1 MLQTNFFKN
10 EVNSDYQVNGNQM
23 YRKNGEYIADELNSS
38 RSLVI
43 QPINMSAVEKGKF
56 YFIFYDLQGKSSK
69 LEKFN
74 PLFVVDWYD
83 DGKTRQMFGISLN
96 FIPIAIRVVF
106 FNLICNFNLD
116 IIESNSTKQINKQ
129 EAFNDIS
136 FGKMYKI
143 LQGIGFEWA
152 IRKFDVKKINKTYC
166 VSTTIISKFIT
177 MSTAKF
183 TGVDDAKL
191 IEIWQKKL
199 GDQKIREKEM
209 IKSILG
215 DYKKMQAELEAQYQT
230 VYQKEDNL
238 EASLAA
244 MQQIK

>member
-1 MLQTNFFKN
+1 MLQTDFLKIQINL
-10 EVNSDYQVNGNQM
+10 DYQTNSNQM
-23 YRKNGEYIADELNSS
+23 YQKNGEFIADEMNASK
-38 RSLVI
+38 SLVI
-43 QPINMSAVEKGKF
+43 QPINLSAIERGKF

-74 PLFVVDWYD
+74 PLFVIDWYD

-106 FNLICNFNLD
+106 FNLICNYNLNT
-116 IIESNSTKQINKQ
+116 IESNTNKILSKQ
-129 EAFNDIS
+129 ESFSDIT

-152 IRKFDVKKINKTYC
+152 IRKFDVKKINKVYA
-166 VSTTIISKFIT
+166 VSTNIMPKFIT

-183 TGVDDAKL
+183 TNVDDGKL

-199 GDQKIREKEM
+199 SDQKTREKQV
-209 IKSILG
+209 IKEILG
-215 DYKKMQAELEAQYQT
+215 DYKKMESELKSQYQT
-230 VYQKEDNL
+230 VAQKEENL
-238 EASLAA
+238 EASLLA
-244 MQQIK
+244 MQQLR